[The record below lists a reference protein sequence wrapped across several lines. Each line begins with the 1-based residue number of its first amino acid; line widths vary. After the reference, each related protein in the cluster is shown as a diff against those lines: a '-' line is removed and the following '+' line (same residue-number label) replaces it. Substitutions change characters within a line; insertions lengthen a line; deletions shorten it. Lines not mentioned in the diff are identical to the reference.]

1 MSTVT
6 LLTAALQASD
16 DGLTFREIVDS
27 LPTDPAAVFTIML
40 VVGSVA
46 LVLWAGR
53 GSGGKGG
60 RPA

>member
-1 MSTVT
+1 MYPVT
-6 LLTAALQASD
+6 LLAAALQASD
-16 DGLTFREIVDS
+16 DGLTFREIVAG
-27 LPTDPAAVFTIML
+27 LPTDPAAIFTILL

>member
-16 DGLTFREIVDS
+16 DGLTLREIVDAV
-27 LPTDPAAVFTIML
+27 PTDPAAIFTILL

-53 GSGGKGG
+53 GSSGKGG

>member
-16 DGLTFREIVDS
+16 DGLTFRELVDS

-46 LVLWAGR
+46 LLLWAGR